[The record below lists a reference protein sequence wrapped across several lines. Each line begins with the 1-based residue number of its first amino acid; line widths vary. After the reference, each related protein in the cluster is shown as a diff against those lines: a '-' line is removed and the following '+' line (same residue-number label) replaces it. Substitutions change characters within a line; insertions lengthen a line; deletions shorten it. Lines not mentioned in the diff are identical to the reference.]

1 MNSFEKMCCNTLKY
15 RLETYFPTKVVKN
28 SFIIKNISSYVDGFK
43 IVEELIWVSAL
54 DKIAEIQKIS
64 DDEAKII
71 IKA

>member
-1 MNSFEKMCCNTLKY
+1 MNSFKKMCVDTLKY
-15 RLETYFPTKVVKN
+15 RLETYFPTKVISN
-28 SFIIKNISSYVDGFK
+28 GFEIKNISTYVDGFK

-54 DKIAEIQKIS
+54 DKVAEIQKKN

>member
-1 MNSFEKMCCNTLKY
+1 MNSFQKMCFNTLKY

-28 SFIIKNISSYVDGFK
+28 SFSIKNISSYVDGFK

-54 DKIAEIQKIS
+54 DKVAEIQKIN